1 MQYECWRRMEPGQ
14 RLATMMNL
22 SGRLTELAKSG
33 LRRQHP
39 DADDAE
45 LLHQYIATQ
54 YGEELANAVRRQVG
68 SGKL

>member
-1 MQYECWRRMEPGQ
+1 MEPGQ

-33 LRRQHP
+33 LRRLHP
-39 DADDAE
+39 DADGAE

-54 YGEELANAVRRQVG
+54 YGEKLAAAVRRQVG